1 MNWVEQIVTALVK
14 FLYGLTKETTTAQNA
29 ETPPEVRRG
38 WDTWLRGRL
47 RDKGGDDRPQ
57 G

>member
-14 FLYGLTKETTTAQNA
+14 FLYGLTKENPTARNA
-29 ETPPEVRRG
+29 ETPSEVRRG

-47 RDKGGDDRPQ
+47 RDKGGNDRPQ

>member
-1 MNWVEQIVTALVK
+1 VNWVEQIVTALVK
-14 FLYGLTKETTTAQNA
+14 FLYGLTKENPTARNA

-47 RDKGGDDRPQ
+47 RNKGGDDRPQ